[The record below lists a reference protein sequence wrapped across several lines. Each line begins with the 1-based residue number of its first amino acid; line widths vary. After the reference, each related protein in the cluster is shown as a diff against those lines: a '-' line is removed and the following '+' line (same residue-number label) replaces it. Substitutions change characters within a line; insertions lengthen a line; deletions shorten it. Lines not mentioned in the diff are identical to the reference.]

1 MSDFS
6 IIGNRTAM
14 IDAAAKTTGA
24 GKYTDDLSVP
34 GMLVGKILHSPYP
47 HARIRRIDTSRAEKC
62 EGVVA
67 VVVGQDAPNP
77 YGILPVGHDEY
88 ALALDKVRYVGDN
101 VACVVAVSESIAE
114 TALELI
120 DVEYEVLP
128 AYFDPEESMK
138 AVTDLIHD
146 SKPGNLEKDY
156 HHVFGDPDQGF
167 AGADQIAEAR
177 FIANEVT
184 HAAMEPHST
193 LASFE
198 IDPHTGKPGRL
209 TVWSSTQV
217 PYYLQHKLSL
227 VLEMPMAQIRV
238 IKPLVG
244 GGFGG
249 KSEVIPL
256 EIIAAIA
263 ARKAQAA
270 VKITYTREEV
280 FWAHRGRPRTIIDLK
295 TGVKK
300 DGRITAVKA
309 RVVQDGGAYCSYG
322 VVTILYSGA
331 LLGALYD
338 IPNIQYDGYR
348 VLTNKP
354 ACGAMRGHGTV
365 NVRFAFESQLDELAL
380 AIGMDPAEI
389 RQRNLLQPP
398 CITVN
403 GLRVQSYGLPEC
415 IEKTVDRSGWK
426 QRKGKL
432 PRGRGLG
439 IACSHYV
446 SGAANSIIR
455 SDMPHST
462 VNIKIDRDGGV
473 VVYTGA
479 SEIGQGSDTMTAQI
493 AAEVLGCSLPR
504 VRVIAADTDLTPIDI
519 GSYSSRVTFMA
530 GNATLRAASEVKR
543 LIAAAA
549 AKKMGCAAE
558 DLIFRNDQ
566 VLRKNAAA
574 SVGELADKSV
584 RTTQDEASVSGRV
597 EGQILR
603 GSLQQKRKE
612 EGPKEKMSFEEAVVA
627 AIDFHGGL
635 TGTGSYAP
643 PQEARGGKHKGA
655 GVGPSPAY
663 SYSAQVAE
671 VSVDEE
677 TGEVVV
683 HKVWAAH
690 DCGRALNPVSV
701 EGQIIG
707 SVWMGMGQALT
718 EEMVWKDGML
728 MNPGLLEYR
737 SPSSVESPEVEPI
750 IVESVDPEGP
760 FGAKEC
766 SEGSLAATIPAIA
779 NAIYD
784 AVGVRL
790 RESPFTPERVLSAL
804 RAKRNAR
811 ALNLTKVL
819 TRLLR
824 HASAN
829 TADRCA
835 SKVRARNATRSIHR
849 GEKCRPPRAVPI
861 EPYKVQTAPAQNCRR
876 RNRVSRGTF
885 DACRAWQLAR
895 AGSNSHPNHCRRH
908 RFNSIDAAE
917 TIRAGARSRSARNRS
932 AARHPAAA
940 RRRRRN
946 RGPHHAPRHRALRLS
961 APALCGPH
969 RSSGDRG
976 IARTAEHG
984 HHRR

>member
-1 MSDFS
+1 MDNGFS
-6 IIGNRTAM
+6 IIGKPTAM
-14 IDAAAKTTGA
+14 VDAAYKTTGS
-24 GKYTDDLSVP
+24 GKYTDDLSLP

-47 HARIRRIDTSRAEKC
+47 HAHIKSIDTTRAEKL
-62 EGVVA
+62 EGVVT
-67 VVVGQDAPNP
+67 VVVGKDAPNP
-77 YGILPVGHDEY
+77 YGILPVGHDEH

-101 VACVVAVSESIAE
+101 VACVAAIDEA
-114 TALELI
+114 TADQALELI

-138 AVTDLIHD
+138 AEADLIHD
-146 SKPGNLEKDY
+146 NKPHNLEKDY
-156 HHVFGDPDQGF
+156 HHVFGDPDKGF
-167 AGADQIAEAR
+167 ADADHVAEAP
-177 FIANEVT
+177 FIANEAT
-184 HAAMEPHST
+184 HAAVEPHST
-193 LASFE
+193 LAQFE
-198 IDPHTGKPGRL
+198 IDSQTGKRGRL

-263 ARKAQAA
+263 ARAA
-270 VKITYTREEV
+270 RAPVKITYTREEV

-295 TGVKK
+295 TGVKN

-309 RVVQDGGAYCSYG
+309 RVIQDGGAYCSYG

-365 NVRFAFESQLDELAL
+365 NVRFAFESQLDELAVK
-380 AIGMDPAEI
+380 IGMDPAEI

-415 IEKTVDRSGWK
+415 IEKTVERSGWK
-426 QRKGKL
+426 PRKGKL
-432 PRGRGLG
+432 PKGRGLG

-479 SEIGQGSDTMTAQI
+479 AEICQGSDTMTAQI
-493 AAEVLGCSLPR
+493 AAETLGCSLGR
-504 VRVIAADTDLTPIDI
+504 IRIVAADTDLTPIDI

-530 GNATLRAASEVKR
+530 GNATLRAAAEVKKQ
-543 LIAAAA
+543 IASAAAR
-549 AKKMGCAAE
+549 KMGCA
-558 DLIFRNDQ
+558 
-566 VLRKNAAA
+566 
-574 SVGELADKSV
+574 VGELVFRDDVVV
-584 RTTQDEASVSGRV
+584 RKKLAGESPATTNVTTAAAALQSEASVSGRV

-603 GSLQQKRKE
+603 GSLQQKRKD
-612 EGPKEKMSFEEAVVA
+612 EGPKDSMSFEEAVVA
-627 AIDFHGGL
+627 AIDFHGTL

-643 PQEARGGKHKGA
+643 PPEARGGKHKGG

-671 VSVDEE
+671 VSVDED
-677 TGEVVV
+677 TGEVTV

-718 EEMVWKDGML
+718 EEMIWKDGML
-728 MNPGLLEYR
+728 MKHGLLEYR

-766 SEGSLAATIPAIA
+766 SEGSLAATIPAIS

-784 AVGVRL
+784 AVGIRL
-790 RESPFTPERVLSAL
+790 HESPFTPERVLAAL
-804 RAKRNAR
+804 RAK
-811 ALNLTKVL
+811 K
-819 TRLLR
+819 
-824 HASAN
+824 
-829 TADRCA
+829 
-835 SKVRARNATRSIHR
+835 RARNLNMTQ
-849 GEKCRPPRAVPI
+849 GVDP
-861 EPYKVQTAPAQNCRR
+861 TAPMRFR
-876 RNRVSRGTF
+876 EHG
-885 DACRAWQLAR
+885 
-895 AGSNSHPNHCRRH
+895 GSLCYKGKGPERH
-908 RFNSIDAAE
+908 VLD
-917 TIRAGARSRSARNRS
+917 
-932 AARHPAAA
+932 PA
-940 RRRRRN
+940 RRD
-946 RGPHHAPRHRALRLS
+946 
-961 APALCGPH
+961 APASAGGAGC
-969 RSSGDRG
+969 
-976 IARTAEHG
+976 AF
-984 HHRR
+984 

>member
-1 MSDFS
+1 MTDFS
-6 IIGNRTAM
+6 IIGKPTAM
-14 IDAAAKTTGA
+14 VDAAEKTTGA
-24 GKYTDDLSVP
+24 GKYTDDLRVP

-47 HARIRRIDTSRAEKC
+47 HARIKSIDNKRAEVLD
-62 EGVVA
+62 GVVA
-67 VVVGQDAPNP
+67 VVVGEDAPNP
-77 YGILPVGHDEY
+77 YGILPVGHDEH

-101 VACVVAVSESIAE
+101 VACVVAISESIAE
-114 TALELI
+114 KALELI

-138 AVTDLIHD
+138 AKSHLIHD
-146 SKPGNLEKDY
+146 NKPGNLEKDY
-156 HHVFGDPDQGF
+156 HHAFGNPDKGF
-167 AGADQIAEAR
+167 AEADHVAEAR

-198 IDPHTGKPGRL
+198 LDPHTGKMGRL

-227 VLEMPMAQIRV
+227 VLEMPMSQIRV

-256 EIIAAIA
+256 EIIAAVA
-263 ARKAQAA
+263 ARKAQAP

-295 TGVKK
+295 TGIKN

-338 IPNIQYDGYR
+338 IPHIQYDGYR

-365 NVRFAFESQLDELAL
+365 NVRFAFESQLDELA
-380 AIGMDPAEI
+380 AKIGMDPAEI
-389 RQRNLLQPP
+389 RQRNLLKPP

-415 IEKTVDRSGWK
+415 IEKTVERSGWK

-479 SEIGQGSDTMTAQI
+479 SEIGQGSDTMTAQV
-493 AAEVLGCSLPR
+493 AAEVLGCSLAR

-530 GNATLRAASEVKR
+530 GNATLRAAEDVKKR
-543 LIAAAA
+543 IAAAA
-549 AKKMGCAAE
+549 AKKMNCATE
-558 DLIFRNDQ
+558 DIVFRDDLLLKKGSI
-566 VLRKNAAA
+566 VPPAKN
-574 SVGELADKSV
+574 DKSEEAEV
-584 RTTQDEASVSGRV
+584 AQGGASVSGRV

-612 EGPKEKMSFEEAVVA
+612 EGPKEWMTFEEAVVA
-627 AIDFHGGL
+627 AIDFHGAL

-643 PQEARGGKHKGA
+643 PQEARGGKHKGG

-671 VSVDEE
+671 ISVDEE
-677 TGEVVV
+677 TGEVTV

-690 DCGRALNPVSV
+690 DCGRALNPVAV

-718 EEMVWKDGML
+718 EEMTWKDGML
-728 MNPGLLEYR
+728 MNAGMLEYR

-750 IVESVDPEGP
+750 IVESIDPEGP

-790 RESPFTPERVLSAL
+790 HESPFTPERVLAAL
-804 RAKRNAR
+804 RAKRNAKS
-811 ALNLTKVL
+811 LNMTGGI
-819 TRLLR
+819 
-824 HASAN
+824 
-829 TADRCA
+829 D
-835 SKVRARNATRSIHR
+835 
-849 GEKCRPPRAVPI
+849 P
-861 EPYKVQTAPAQNCRR
+861 TAPARLREHGGSLCFQNKGPERHAL
-876 RNRVSRGTF
+876 
-885 DACRAWQLAR
+885 DPAR
-895 AGSNSHPNHCRRH
+895 SKNSL
-908 RFNSIDAAE
+908 SS
-917 TIRAGARSRSARNRS
+917 AGA
-932 AARHPAAA
+932 
-940 RRRRRN
+940 
-946 RGPHHAPRHRALRLS
+946 
-961 APALCGPH
+961 
-969 RSSGDRG
+969 D
-976 IARTAEHG
+976 
-984 HHRR
+984 

>member
-1 MSDFS
+1 MSSEFAV
-6 IIGNRTAM
+6 IGKPTAM
-14 IDAAAKTTGA
+14 VDAAEKTTGS

-47 HARIRRIDTSRAEKC
+47 HARIKAISTSRAENLN
-62 EGVVA
+62 GVVA
-67 VVVGQDAPNP
+67 VAVGQDAPKT

-88 ALALDKVRYVGDN
+88 PLALDKVRYVGDN
-101 VACVVAVSESIAE
+101 VACVVATSEAIAE
-114 TALELI
+114 RALELI
-120 DVEYEVLP
+120 DVDYEVLP
-128 AYFDPEESMK
+128 GYFDPEDSMK
-138 AVTDLIHD
+138 AQSDLIHD
-146 SKPGNLEKDY
+146 HKPNNIEKDY
-156 HHVFGDPDQGF
+156 HHVFGDPERGF
-167 AGADQIAEAR
+167 GEADQIAEAR
-177 FIANEVT
+177 FISNEVT

-263 ARKAQAA
+263 ARKAQAP

-338 IPNIQYDGYR
+338 IPNIQFDGYR

-365 NVRFAFESQLDELAL
+365 NVRFAFESQLDELAS

-389 RQRNLLQPP
+389 RRRNLLKPP

-415 IEKTVDRSGWK
+415 IEKTVERSEWK
-426 QRKGKL
+426 ERQGKL

-479 SEIGQGSDTMTAQI
+479 SEIGQGSDTMTAQV
-493 AAEVLGCSLPR
+493 AAEALGCSLSR
-504 VRVIAADTDLTPIDI
+504 VRVVAADTDLTPIDI

-530 GNATLRAASEVKR
+530 GNATLRAANEVKK

-549 AKKMGCAAE
+549 AKKMSCDPE
-558 DLIFRNDQ
+558 DVVFRQD
-566 VLRKNAAA
+566 VVSRKA
-574 SVGELADKSV
+574 GGADAVV
-584 RTTQDEASVSGRV
+584 RPVEQTSATSVSGRV

-612 EGPKEKMSFEEAVVA
+612 EGPKDSMTFEEAVVA
-627 AIDFHGGL
+627 AIDFHGAL

-643 PQEARGGKHKGA
+643 PAEARGGKHKGA

-671 VSVDEE
+671 VSVDED
-677 TGEVVV
+677 TGEVTV

-737 SPSSVESPEVEPI
+737 SPSSVESPDVEPI

-790 RESPFTPERVLSAL
+790 HESPFTPERVLAAL
-804 RAKRNAR
+804 RAKKQTRT
-811 ALNLTKVL
+811 LNLTEGI
-819 TRLLR
+819 
-824 HASAN
+824 
-829 TADRCA
+829 D
-835 SKVRARNATRSIHR
+835 
-849 GEKCRPPRAVPI
+849 P
-861 EPYKVQTAPAQNCRR
+861 TAP
-876 RNRVSRGTF
+876 SRFREHG
-885 DACRAWQLAR
+885 
-895 AGSNSHPNHCRRH
+895 GSLWFKGKGP
-908 RFNSIDAAE
+908 E
-917 TIRAGARSRSARNRS
+917 
-932 AARHPAAA
+932 RHPLDPSRQAE
-940 RRRRRN
+940 
-946 RGPHHAPRHRALRLS
+946 
-961 APALCGPH
+961 APAG
-969 RSSGDRG
+969 GVD
-976 IARTAEHG
+976 
-984 HHRR
+984 

>member
-1 MSDFS
+1 MTDFS
-6 IIGNRTAM
+6 IIGKPIAM
-14 IDAAAKTTGA
+14 VDAAGKTTGA
-24 GKYTDDLSVP
+24 GKYTDDLSIP

-47 HARIRRIDTSRAEKC
+47 HARIKRIDTSRAEEL
-62 EGVVA
+62 EGVVTVA
-67 VVVGQDAPNP
+67 SGKDAPNT
-77 YGILPVGHDEY
+77 YGILPVGHDEH
-88 ALALDKVRYVGDN
+88 ALAVDKVRYVGDN
-101 VACVVAVSESIAE
+101 VACVAAMDEATADI
-114 TALELI
+114 ALELI
-120 DVEYEVLP
+120 DVEYELLP
-128 AYFDPEESMK
+128 GYFDPEESIK
-138 AVTDLIHD
+138 AHADLIHEN
-146 SKPGNLEKDY
+146 KPHNLEKDY
-156 HHVFGDPDQGF
+156 HHVFGDPEKGF
-167 AGADQIAEAR
+167 AEADQIAEAR

-198 IDPHTGKPGRL
+198 TDSQTGKPGRL

-227 VLEMPMAQIRV
+227 VLELPMAQIRV

-256 EIIAAIA
+256 EIIAAVA
-263 ARKAQAA
+263 ARKARAP

-300 DGRITAVKA
+300 DGRITAAKA
-309 RVVQDGGAYCSYG
+309 RVIQDGGAYCSYG

-365 NVRFAFESQLDELAL
+365 NVRFAFESQLDELAAKINL
-380 AIGMDPAEI
+380 DPAEI
-389 RQRNLLQPP
+389 RRRNLLKPP
-398 CITVN
+398 CVTVN

-415 IEKTVDRSGWK
+415 IEKTVERSGWK
-426 QRKGKL
+426 RRKGKL
-432 PRGRGLG
+432 PKGRGLG

-493 AAEVLGCSLPR
+493 AAETLGCSLGR
-504 VRVIAADTDLTPIDI
+504 VRVVAADTDLTPIDI

-530 GNATLRAASEVKR
+530 GNATLRAAEEVKKQ
-543 LIAAAA
+543 IASAAAR
-549 AKKMGCAAE
+549 KMDCTVEELA
-558 DLIFRNDQ
+558 FRNDL
-566 VLRKNAAA
+566 VF
-574 SVGELADKSV
+574 
-584 RTTQDEASVSGRV
+584 RTNHAGAGARATPSEASVSGRV

-603 GSLQQKRKE
+603 GSLQQKRRDD
-612 EGPKEKMSFEEAVVA
+612 GPKDFMTFEEAVVA
-627 AIDFHGGL
+627 AIDFHGAL

-643 PQEARGGKHKGA
+643 PPEARGGTHKGA

-677 TGEVVV
+677 TGEVTV

-750 IVESVDPEGP
+750 IVESIDPEGP

-779 NAIYD
+779 NAICD

-790 RESPFTPERVLSAL
+790 HEAPFTPERVLAAL
-804 RAKRNAR
+804 RAKKKAKPV
-811 ALNLTKVL
+811 NLTEGVDPTSPEKFREHGGSL
-819 TRLLR
+819 WFKGKGPER
-824 HASAN
+824 HAL
-829 TADRCA
+829 D
-835 SKVRARNATRSIHR
+835 
-849 GEKCRPPRAVPI
+849 P
-861 EPYKVQTAPAQNCRR
+861 
-876 RNRVSRGTF
+876 
-885 DACRAWQLAR
+885 
-895 AGSNSHPNHCRRH
+895 
-908 RFNSIDAAE
+908 
-917 TIRAGARSRSARNRS
+917 
-932 AARHPAAA
+932 A
-940 RRRRRN
+940 RRPEE
-946 RGPHHAPRHRALRLS
+946 G
-961 APALCGPH
+961 
-969 RSSGDRG
+969 
-976 IARTAEHG
+976 
-984 HHRR
+984 

>member
-1 MSDFS
+1 MSPEFAV
-6 IIGNRTAM
+6 IGKPTAM
-14 IDAAAKTTGA
+14 VDAAEKTTGS

-47 HARIRRIDTSRAEKC
+47 HARIKAINTSKAENLN
-62 EGVVA
+62 GVVA
-67 VVVGQDAPNP
+67 VAVGQDAPKT

-88 ALALDKVRYVGDN
+88 PLALDKVRYVGDN
-101 VACVVAVSESIAE
+101 VACVVATSEAIAE
-114 TALELI
+114 RALELI
-120 DVEYEVLP
+120 DVDYEVLP
-128 AYFDPEESMK
+128 GYFDPEDSMK
-138 AVTDLIHD
+138 AQSDLIHD
-146 SKPGNLEKDY
+146 HKPNNIEKDY
-156 HHVFGDPDQGF
+156 HHVFGDPERGF
-167 AGADQIAEAR
+167 GEADQIAEAR
-177 FIANEVT
+177 FISNEVT

-263 ARKAQAA
+263 ARKAQAP

-338 IPNIQYDGYR
+338 IPNIQFDGYR

-365 NVRFAFESQLDELAL
+365 NVRFAFETQLDELAS

-389 RQRNLLQPP
+389 RRRNLLKPP

-415 IEKTVDRSGWK
+415 IEKTVERSEWK
-426 QRKGKL
+426 ERQGKL

-479 SEIGQGSDTMTAQI
+479 SEIGQGSDTMTAQV
-493 AAEVLGCSLPR
+493 AAETLGCSLSR
-504 VRVIAADTDLTPIDI
+504 VRVVAADTDLTPIDI

-530 GNATLRAASEVKR
+530 GNATLRAANEVKK

-549 AKKMGCAAE
+549 AKKMSCDPE
-558 DLIFRNDQ
+558 DVVFRED
-566 VLRKNAAA
+566 VVSRKAGGADA
-574 SVGELADKSV
+574 VVRSVEQSSAP
-584 RTTQDEASVSGRV
+584 SVSGRV

-612 EGPKEKMSFEEAVVA
+612 EGPKDSMTFEEAVVA
-627 AIDFHGGL
+627 AIDFHGAL

-643 PQEARGGKHKGA
+643 PAEARGGKHKGA

-671 VSVDEE
+671 VSVDED
-677 TGEVVV
+677 TGEVTV

-737 SPSSVESPEVEPI
+737 SPSSVESPDVEPI

-790 RESPFTPERVLSAL
+790 HESPFTPERVLAAL
-804 RAKRNAR
+804 RAKKQTRT
-811 ALNLTKVL
+811 LNLTEGI
-819 TRLLR
+819 
-824 HASAN
+824 
-829 TADRCA
+829 D
-835 SKVRARNATRSIHR
+835 
-849 GEKCRPPRAVPI
+849 P
-861 EPYKVQTAPAQNCRR
+861 TAP
-876 RNRVSRGTF
+876 NRFREHG
-885 DACRAWQLAR
+885 
-895 AGSNSHPNHCRRH
+895 GSLWFKGKGP
-908 RFNSIDAAE
+908 E
-917 TIRAGARSRSARNRS
+917 
-932 AARHPAAA
+932 RHPLDPSRQAE
-940 RRRRRN
+940 
-946 RGPHHAPRHRALRLS
+946 
-961 APALCGPH
+961 APAG
-969 RSSGDRG
+969 GMD
-976 IARTAEHG
+976 
-984 HHRR
+984 

>member
-1 MSDFS
+1 MSGDFS
-6 IIGNRTAM
+6 IIGRPTAM
-14 IDAAAKTTGA
+14 IDAAEKTTGV
-24 GKYTDDLSVP
+24 GTYTDDLSVP
-34 GMLVGKILHSPYP
+34 GMLSGKILHSPYP
-47 HARIRRIDTSRAEKC
+47 HALIKSIDTSRAEKC
-62 EGVVA
+62 DGVVA
-67 VVVGQDAPNP
+67 VVAGKDAPNP

-114 TALELI
+114 NALESI
-120 DVEYEVLP
+120 AVEYEVLP
-128 AYFDPEESMK
+128 AYFDPEESMR
-138 AVTDLIHD
+138 AHTNLIHG

-156 HHVFGDPDQGF
+156 HLVFGDPDQGF
-167 AGADQIAEAR
+167 AQADQIAEAR

-198 IDPHTGKPGRL
+198 VDPHTGKPGRL

-227 VLEMPMAQIRV
+227 VLEMPMSQIRV

-249 KSEVIPL
+249 KSEVIPI

-263 ARKAQAA
+263 ARKAQAP

-295 TGVKK
+295 TGVKT

-365 NVRFAFESQLDELAL
+365 NVRFAFESQLDELATK
-380 AIGMDPAEI
+380 IGMDPAEI

-415 IEKTVDRSGWK
+415 IEKTVERSGWK
-426 QRKGKL
+426 QRKGKM
-432 PRGRGLG
+432 PKGRGLG

-479 SEIGQGSDTMTAQI
+479 SEIGQGSDTMTAQV

-530 GNATLRAASEVKR
+530 GNATLRAAAEVKK

-549 AKKMGCAAE
+549 AQKMICGAD
-558 DLIFRNDQ
+558 DLIFRDDL
-566 VLRKNAAA
+566 VFKKGSRDTTVKKD
-574 SVGELADKSV
+574 LADEV
-584 RTTQDEASVSGRV
+584 DVTQAGASVSGRV

-603 GSLQQKRKE
+603 RSLQQKRNE
-612 EGPKEKMSFEEAVVA
+612 EGPKDWMTFEEAVVA
-627 AIDFHGGL
+627 AIDFHGAL

-677 TGEVVV
+677 TGEVTV

-750 IVESVDPEGP
+750 IVESIDPEGP

-790 RESPFTPERVLSAL
+790 HESPFTPERVLAAL
-804 RAKRNAR
+804 RAKNQAK
-811 ALNLTKVL
+811 ALNLTQGVDPTSPQRFREHGGSLCFKGKGPQ
-819 TRLLR
+819 R
-824 HASAN
+824 HALDPARQEAPSVAGGAN
-829 TADRCA
+829 
-835 SKVRARNATRSIHR
+835 
-849 GEKCRPPRAVPI
+849 
-861 EPYKVQTAPAQNCRR
+861 
-876 RNRVSRGTF
+876 
-885 DACRAWQLAR
+885 
-895 AGSNSHPNHCRRH
+895 
-908 RFNSIDAAE
+908 
-917 TIRAGARSRSARNRS
+917 
-932 AARHPAAA
+932 
-940 RRRRRN
+940 
-946 RGPHHAPRHRALRLS
+946 
-961 APALCGPH
+961 
-969 RSSGDRG
+969 
-976 IARTAEHG
+976 
-984 HHRR
+984 

>member
-1 MSDFS
+1 MTHDFS
-6 IIGNRTAM
+6 IIGKPIAM
-14 IDAAAKTTGA
+14 VDAAGKTTGA

-34 GMLVGKILHSPYP
+34 GMLVGKILHSPHP
-47 HARIRRIDTSRAEKC
+47 HARIKRINTSRAEKLD
-62 EGVVA
+62 GVVA
-67 VVVGQDAPNP
+67 VVVGSDAPNP
-77 YGILPVGHDEY
+77 YGILPVGHDEH
-88 ALALDKVRYVGDN
+88 ALATDKVRYVGDN
-101 VACVVAVSESIAE
+101 VACVAAEDEAIAE
-114 TALELI
+114 KALELI
-120 DVEYEVLP
+120 DVEYELLP
-128 AYFDPEESMK
+128 GYFDPEESMK
-138 AVTDLIHD
+138 AERDLIHD
-146 SKPGNLEKDY
+146 NKPHNLEKDY
-156 HHVFGDPDQGF
+156 HHVFGDPDKGF
-167 AGADQIAEAR
+167 AEADHVAEAR

-198 IDPHTGKPGRL
+198 LDSYTGKLGRL

-227 VLEMPMAQIRV
+227 VLEMPMSQIRV

-256 EIIAAIA
+256 EIIAAVA
-263 ARKAQAA
+263 ARKAQRP

-295 TGVKK
+295 TGVKN

-338 IPNIQYDGYR
+338 IPNIQYDGFR

-365 NVRFAFESQLDELAL
+365 NVRFAFESQLDELATKINL
-380 AIGMDPAEI
+380 DPAEI
-389 RQRNLLQPP
+389 RRRNLLQPP
-398 CITVN
+398 CVTVN

-415 IEKTVDRSGWK
+415 IDKVVNRSGWK
-426 QRKGKL
+426 ERKGKL
-432 PRGRGLG
+432 PKSRGLG

-493 AAEVLGCSLPR
+493 AAEVLGCSLSR
-504 VRVIAADTDLTPIDI
+504 VKIIAADTDLTPIDI

-530 GNATLRAASEVKR
+530 GNATLRAAQEVKKQ
-543 LIAAAA
+543 IASAA
-549 AKKMGCAAE
+549 AKKMQCEAD
-558 DLIFRNDQ
+558 DLVFTNDKVFRSNGH
-566 VLRKNAAA
+566 
-574 SVGELADKSV
+574 VGTQEIHVGTQEIHVGTQEIHVGTKEGHVGTGALARPAPAVFAGAPSSSQ
-584 RTTQDEASVSGRV
+584 TSVSGRV

-603 GSLQQKRKE
+603 GSLQQKRKD
-612 EGPKEKMSFEEAVVA
+612 EGPKDSMTFEEAVIT
-627 AIDFHGGL
+627 AIDFKGTL

-643 PQEARGGKHKGA
+643 PPEARGGKHKGG

-671 VSVDEE
+671 VSVDEQ
-677 TGEVVV
+677 TGEVTV

-718 EEMVWKDGML
+718 EEMIWKDGLL

-750 IVESVDPEGP
+750 IVESIDPEGP

-779 NAIYD
+779 NAIYN
-784 AVGVRL
+784 AVGIRL
-790 RESPFTPERVLSAL
+790 HEVPFTPERVLAAL
-804 RAKRNAR
+804 RVKKNAKH
-811 ALNLTKVL
+811 LNLTEGV
-819 TRLLR
+819 
-824 HASAN
+824 
-829 TADRCA
+829 D
-835 SKVRARNATRSIHR
+835 
-849 GEKCRPPRAVPI
+849 P
-861 EPYKVQTAPAQNCRR
+861 TAPA
-876 RNRVSRGTF
+876 
-885 DACRAWQLAR
+885 
-895 AGSNSHPNHCRRH
+895 
-908 RFNSIDAAE
+908 RFRE
-917 TIRAGARSRSARNRS
+917 HGGALWFKGKGPE
-932 AARHPAAA
+932 RHPSD
-940 RRRRRN
+940 
-946 RGPHHAPRHRALRLS
+946 PTRA
-961 APALCGPH
+961 
-969 RSSGDRG
+969 
-976 IARTAEHG
+976 E
-984 HHRR
+984 

>member
-1 MSDFS
+1 MSNDFS
-6 IIGNRTAM
+6 IIGKPTAM
-14 IDAAAKTTGA
+14 VDAAGKTTGA
-24 GKYTDDLSVP
+24 GRYTDDLSLP
-34 GMLVGKILHSPYP
+34 GMLIGKILHSPYP
-47 HARIRRIDTSRAEKC
+47 HARIKDIDTSRAEKID
-62 EGVVA
+62 GVVA
-67 VVVGQDAPNP
+67 VVIGKDAPKT

-88 ALALDKVRYVGDN
+88 PLALDKVRYVGDN
-101 VACVVAVSESIAE
+101 VACVVATNEAIAE
-114 TALELI
+114 KALEFI
-120 DVEYEVLP
+120 VVNYEVLP

-138 AVTDLIHD
+138 AETDLIHD
-146 SKPGNLEKDY
+146 HKPQNLEKDY
-156 HHVFGDPDQGF
+156 HHAFGDPDKGF
-167 AGADQIAEAR
+167 AEADEIAEAR

-193 LASFE
+193 LAAFE
-198 IDPHTGKPGRL
+198 VDPHTGKPGRL

-227 VLEMPMAQIRV
+227 VLDMPMAQIRV

-256 EIIAAIA
+256 EIIAAVA
-263 ARKAQAA
+263 ARKAQAP

-280 FWAHRGRPRTIIDLK
+280 FWAHRGRPRTIVDLK

-300 DGRITAVKA
+300 DGHITAVKA

-365 NVRFAFESQLDELAL
+365 NVRFAFESQLDELA
-380 AIGMDPAEI
+380 AKIGMDPAEI

-415 IEKTVDRSGWK
+415 IEKTVERSGWK
-426 QRKGKL
+426 ERKGKL
-432 PRGRGLG
+432 PKGRGLG

-493 AAEVLGCSLPR
+493 AAEALGCSLSR

-530 GNATLRAASEVKR
+530 GNATLRAAQEVKK

-549 AKKMGCAAE
+549 AKKMACVSE
-558 DLIFRNDQ
+558 DLVFR
-566 VLRKNAAA
+566 
-574 SVGELADKSV
+574 EDKVSRRNGYV
-584 RTTQDEASVSGRV
+584 PTAPSRQAEQSSASVSGRV

-603 GSLQQKRKE
+603 GSLQQKRKD
-612 EGPKEKMSFEEAVVA
+612 EGPKDQMTFEEAVVA
-627 AIDFHGGL
+627 AIDFHGAL

-643 PQEARGGKHKGA
+643 PLAARGGKHKGA

-677 TGEVVV
+677 TGEVTV

-737 SPSSVESPEVEPI
+737 SPSSIESPSVDPI
-750 IVESVDPEGP
+750 IVESIDPEGP

-784 AVGVRL
+784 AVGIRL
-790 RESPFTPERVLSAL
+790 HESPFTPERVLAAL
-804 RAKRNAR
+804 RAKKNAK
-811 ALNLTKVL
+811 ALSLTEGVDP
-819 TRLLR
+819 TSPERFR
-824 HASAN
+824 EH
-829 TADRCA
+829 
-835 SKVRARNATRSIHR
+835 
-849 GEKCRPPRAVPI
+849 G
-861 EPYKVQTAPAQNCRR
+861 
-876 RNRVSRGTF
+876 
-885 DACRAWQLAR
+885 
-895 AGSNSHPNHCRRH
+895 GSLWFKGKGP
-908 RFNSIDAAE
+908 E
-917 TIRAGARSRSARNRS
+917 
-932 AARHPAAA
+932 RHPLDPS
-940 RRRRRN
+940 RQE
-946 RGPHHAPRHRALRLS
+946 LS
-961 APALCGPH
+961 TG
-969 RSSGDRG
+969 GVD
-976 IARTAEHG
+976 
-984 HHRR
+984 

>member
-1 MSDFS
+1 MPNDFS
-6 IIGNRTAM
+6 IIGTPIAM
-14 IDAAAKTTGA
+14 VDAAGKTTGA
-24 GKYTDDLSVP
+24 GKYTDDLCLP

-47 HARIRRIDTSRAEKC
+47 HARVKGIDTARAEKLD
-62 EGVVA
+62 GVIAVA
-67 VVVGQDAPNP
+67 TGKDAPNT
-77 YGILPVGHDEY
+77 YGILPVGHDEH
-88 ALALDKVRYVGDN
+88 ALAVDKVRYAGDN
-101 VACVVAVSESIAE
+101 VACVAAIDEA
-114 TALELI
+114 TADQALELI

-128 AYFDPEESMK
+128 AYFDPEEAMK
-138 AVTDLIHD
+138 AETNLIHEN
-146 SKPGNLEKDY
+146 KLNNIEKDY
-156 HHVFGDPDQGF
+156 HHVFGDPEKGF
-167 AGADQIAEAR
+167 AEADCVAEAR
-177 FIANEVT
+177 YIANEVT

-193 LASFE
+193 LAAFE
-198 IDPHTGKPGRL
+198 IDSQTGKPGRL

-217 PYYLQHKLSL
+217 PYYLQHKLAL

-256 EIIAAIA
+256 EIISAIA
-263 ARKAQAA
+263 ARKAKAP

-295 TGVKK
+295 TAVKT

-365 NVRFAFESQLDELAL
+365 NVRIAFESQLDELAATL
-380 AIGMDPAEI
+380 KIDPAEI
-389 RQRNLLQPP
+389 RRRNLLQPP
-398 CITVN
+398 CVTIN

-415 IEKTVDRSGWK
+415 IEKVVARSGWNV
-426 QRKGKL
+426 RMGKL

-479 SEIGQGSDTMTAQI
+479 AEIGQGSDTMTAQI
-493 AAEVLGCSLPR
+493 AAEALGCSLSR
-504 VRVIAADTDLTPIDI
+504 VKVVAADTDLTPIDI

-530 GNATLRAASEVKR
+530 GNATLRAAEEVKKQ
-543 LIAAAA
+543 IASAAAR
-549 AKKMGCAAE
+549 KMKGPPDE
-558 DLIFRNDQ
+558 LVFRDDEVYRRDLG
-566 VLRKNAAA
+566 
-574 SVGELADKSV
+574 GEGARATHS
-584 RTTQDEASVSGRV
+584 EASASGRV

-603 GSLQQKRKE
+603 GSLQQKRKD
-612 EGPKEKMSFEEAVVA
+612 EGPKDWMTFEEAVVA
-627 AIDFHGGL
+627 AIDFHGAL

-643 PQEARGGKHKGA
+643 PPEARGGKHKGA

-663 SYSAQVAE
+663 SYAAQVAE

-677 TGEVVV
+677 TGEVTV

-701 EGQIIG
+701 DGQIIG
-707 SVWMGMGQALT
+707 SVWMGLGQALE

-737 SPSSVESPEVEPI
+737 SPSAVESPEVEPI
-750 IVESVDPEGP
+750 IVESIDPEGP

-779 NAIYD
+779 TAIYD
-784 AVGVRL
+784 AVGIRL
-790 RESPFTPERVLSAL
+790 HEAPFT
-804 RAKRNAR
+804 
-811 ALNLTKVL
+811 
-819 TRLLR
+819 
-824 HASAN
+824 
-829 TADRCA
+829 
-835 SKVRARNATRSIHR
+835 
-849 GEKCRPPRAVPI
+849 
-861 EPYKVQTAPAQNCRR
+861 
-876 RNRVSRGTF
+876 
-885 DACRAWQLAR
+885 
-895 AGSNSHPNHCRRH
+895 
-908 RFNSIDAAE
+908 
-917 TIRAGARSRSARNRS
+917 
-932 AARHPAAA
+932 
-940 RRRRRN
+940 
-946 RGPHHAPRHRALRLS
+946 
-961 APALCGPH
+961 
-969 RSSGDRG
+969 
-976 IARTAEHG
+976 
-984 HHRR
+984 

>member
-1 MSDFS
+1 MTNFS
-6 IIGNRTAM
+6 IIGKPIAM
-14 IDAAAKTTGA
+14 VDAAGKTTGA

-47 HARIRRIDTSRAEKC
+47 HARIKRIDTSRAEKLD
-62 EGVVA
+62 GVIA
-67 VVVGQDAPNP
+67 VVIGSDAPNP
-77 YGILPVGHDEY
+77 YGILPVGHDEH
-88 ALALDKVRYVGDN
+88 ALATDKVRYVGDN
-101 VACVVAVSESIAE
+101 VACVAAE
-114 TALELI
+114 DETTADKALELI
-120 DVEYEVLP
+120 DVEYEILP
-128 AYFDPEESMK
+128 GYFDPEKSMK
-138 AVTDLIHD
+138 AERDLIHD
-146 SKPGNLEKDY
+146 NKPHNLEKDY
-156 HHVFGDPDQGF
+156 HHVFGDPDRGF
-167 AGADQIAEAR
+167 AEAGHIAEAR

-198 IDPHTGKPGRL
+198 LDPHTGKLGRL

-227 VLEMPMAQIRV
+227 VLEMPMSQIRV

-256 EIIAAIA
+256 EIIAAVA
-263 ARKAQAA
+263 ARKAQRP

-280 FWAHRGRPRTIIDLK
+280 FWAHRGRPRTIIDLE
-295 TGVKK
+295 TGVKN

-338 IPNIQYDGYR
+338 IPNIQYDGFR

-365 NVRFAFESQLDELAL
+365 NVRFAFESQLDELAAKINL
-380 AIGMDPAEI
+380 DPAEI
-389 RQRNLLQPP
+389 RRRNLLQPP
-398 CITVN
+398 CVTVN

-415 IEKTVDRSGWK
+415 IEKVVERSGWN

-432 PRGRGLG
+432 LKARGLG

-493 AAEVLGCSLPR
+493 AAEVLGCSLSR
-504 VRVIAADTDLTPIDI
+504 LKIIAADTDLTPIDI

-530 GNATLRAASEVKR
+530 GNATLRAAQEVKKQ
-543 LIAAAA
+543 IASAA
-549 AKKMGCAAE
+549 AKKMNCAAE
-558 DLIFRNDQ
+558 ELVFTNDKVFRSNGHGGTHEAHVGTKEVGVGAQ
-566 VLRKNAAA
+566 EGY
-574 SVGELADKSV
+574 VGEEGHVGTGALARPAPAVFAGAPSSPQ
-584 RTTQDEASVSGRV
+584 TSVSGRV

-603 GSLQQKRKE
+603 GSLQQKRKD
-612 EGPKEKMSFEEAVVA
+612 EGPKDSMTFEEAVIT
-627 AIDFHGGL
+627 AIDFKGTL

-643 PQEARGGKHKGA
+643 PPEARGGKHKGG

-677 TGEVVV
+677 TGEVTV

-718 EEMVWKDGML
+718 EEMVWKDGLL

-750 IVESVDPEGP
+750 IVESIDPEGP

-784 AVGVRL
+784 AVGIRL
-790 RESPFTPERVLSAL
+790 HEVPFTPERVLAAL
-804 RAKRNAR
+804 RVKKNAKH
-811 ALNLTKVL
+811 LNLTEGV
-819 TRLLR
+819 
-824 HASAN
+824 
-829 TADRCA
+829 D
-835 SKVRARNATRSIHR
+835 
-849 GEKCRPPRAVPI
+849 P
-861 EPYKVQTAPAQNCRR
+861 TAPA
-876 RNRVSRGTF
+876 
-885 DACRAWQLAR
+885 
-895 AGSNSHPNHCRRH
+895 
-908 RFNSIDAAE
+908 RFRE
-917 TIRAGARSRSARNRS
+917 HGGALWFKGKGPE
-932 AARHPAAA
+932 RHPSD
-940 RRRRRN
+940 
-946 RGPHHAPRHRALRLS
+946 PTRA
-961 APALCGPH
+961 
-969 RSSGDRG
+969 
-976 IARTAEHG
+976 E
-984 HHRR
+984 

>member
-1 MSDFS
+1 MTNEFS
-6 IIGNRTAM
+6 IIGKRIAM
-14 IDAAAKTTGA
+14 VDAAGKTTGA
-24 GKYTDDLSVP
+24 GKYTDDLSLP

-47 HARIRRIDTSRAEKC
+47 HARIKHIDTSRAEKLDD
-62 EGVVA
+62 VVA
-67 VVVGQDAPNP
+67 IATGKDAPNT

-88 ALALDKVRYVGDN
+88 ALAVDKVRYVGDN
-101 VACVVAVSESIAE
+101 VACVAAIDEPTAE
-114 TALELI
+114 KALELI

-128 AYFDPEESMK
+128 AYFDPEKSMK
-138 AVTDLIHD
+138 ADSDLIHD
-146 SKPGNLEKDY
+146 NKPHNIEKDY
-156 HHVFGDPDQGF
+156 HHVFGDPEKGF
-167 AGADQIAEAR
+167 AEADQIAEAR

-193 LASFE
+193 LAAFE
-198 IDPHTGKPGRL
+198 IDPQSGQPGRL

-227 VLEMPMAQIRV
+227 VLEIPMSQIRV

-263 ARKAQAA
+263 ARKAKAA

-295 TGVKK
+295 TGVRN
-300 DGRITAVKA
+300 DGRITAVRA
-309 RVVQDGGAYCSYG
+309 GVVQDGGAYCSYG

-365 NVRFAFESQLDELAL
+365 NVRFAFESQLDELAAKL
-380 AIGMDPAEI
+380 ALDPAEI
-389 RQRNLLQPP
+389 RRRNLLKPP

-403 GLRVQSYGLPEC
+403 SLRVQSYGLPEC
-415 IEKTVDRSGWK
+415 IERVVEGSRWK
-426 QRKGKL
+426 QRQGKL

-493 AAEVLGCSLPR
+493 AAETLGCSLSR
-504 VRVIAADTDLTPIDI
+504 VKVIAADTDLTPIDI

-530 GNATLRAASEVKR
+530 GNATLRAAQEVKKQ
-543 LIAAAA
+543 IASAAARRM
-549 AKKMGCAAE
+549 KCAPE
-558 DLIFRNDQ
+558 DLVFRDDYVRRKDVAGQGPFDFRSGQ
-566 VLRKNAAA
+566 VRA
-574 SVGELADKSV
+574 
-584 RTTQDEASVSGRV
+584 TQAEASVSGRV

-603 GSLQQKRKE
+603 GSLQQKRKDQ
-612 EGPKEKMSFEEAVVA
+612 GPKDSITFEEAVVA
-627 AIDFHGGL
+627 AIDFHGAL

-643 PQEARGGKHKGA
+643 PPEARGGKYKGG

-671 VSVDEE
+671 VSVDED
-677 TGEVVV
+677 TGEVTI

-737 SPSSVESPEVEPI
+737 SPSAVESPQVEPI
-750 IVESVDPEGP
+750 LVESIDPEGP

-790 RESPFTPERVLSAL
+790 HECPFTPERVLAAV
-804 RAKRNAR
+804 RAQKNQKK
-811 ALNLTKVL
+811 LNLTEEVDP
-819 TRLLR
+819 TRPDRFREHGGSLWFKGKGPER
-824 HASAN
+824 HPL
-829 TADRCA
+829 DP
-835 SKVRARNATRSIHR
+835 AR
-849 GEKCRPPRAVPI
+849 RAVS
-861 EPYKVQTAPAQNCRR
+861 TAL
-876 RNRVSRGTF
+876 GGE
-885 DACRAWQLAR
+885 D
-895 AGSNSHPNHCRRH
+895 
-908 RFNSIDAAE
+908 
-917 TIRAGARSRSARNRS
+917 
-932 AARHPAAA
+932 
-940 RRRRRN
+940 
-946 RGPHHAPRHRALRLS
+946 
-961 APALCGPH
+961 
-969 RSSGDRG
+969 
-976 IARTAEHG
+976 
-984 HHRR
+984 

>member
-1 MSDFS
+1 MSSEFAV
-6 IIGNRTAM
+6 IGKPTAM
-14 IDAAAKTTGA
+14 VDAAEKTTGS
-24 GKYTDDLSVP
+24 GKYTDDLSLP

-47 HARIRRIDTSRAEKC
+47 HARIKAIDKSKAEKL

-67 VVVGQDAPNP
+67 VAVGKDAPKT

-88 ALALDKVRYVGDN
+88 PLALDKVRYVGDN
-101 VACVVAVSESIAE
+101 VACVVATSEAIAE
-114 TALELI
+114 RALELI
-120 DVEYEVLP
+120 DVDYEVLP
-128 AYFDPEESMK
+128 GYFDPEESMK
-138 AVTDLIHD
+138 AESDLIHD
-146 SKPGNLEKDY
+146 HKPNNIEKDY
-156 HHVFGDPDQGF
+156 HHVFGDPEKGF
-167 AGADQIAEAR
+167 TEADQIAEAR
-177 FIANEVT
+177 FISNEVT

-263 ARKAQAA
+263 ARKAQAP

-338 IPNIQYDGYR
+338 IPNIQFDGYR

-365 NVRFAFESQLDELAL
+365 NVRFAFESQLDELAS
-380 AIGMDPAEI
+380 AIGMDAAEI
-389 RQRNLLQPP
+389 RRRNLLKPP

-415 IEKTVDRSGWK
+415 IEKTVERSGWK
-426 QRKGKL
+426 ERKGKL
-432 PRGRGLG
+432 AKGRGLG

-473 VVYTGA
+473 IVYTGA
-479 SEIGQGSDTMTAQI
+479 SEIGQGSDTMTAQV
-493 AAEVLGCSLPR
+493 AAETLGCSLSR
-504 VRVIAADTDLTPIDI
+504 VRVVAADTDLTPIDI

-530 GNATLRAASEVKR
+530 GNATLRAAAEVKK

-549 AKKMGCAAE
+549 AKKMSCDPGDVVIRDDRVSREARV
-558 DLIFRNDQ
+558 DTDT
-566 VLRKNAAA
+566 V
-574 SVGELADKSV
+574 V
-584 RTTQDEASVSGRV
+584 RPAQEGSATSVSGRV

-612 EGPKEKMSFEEAVVA
+612 EGPKDSMTFEEAVVA
-627 AIDFHGGL
+627 AIDFHGAL

-643 PQEARGGKHKGA
+643 PAEARGGKHKGA

-677 TGEVVV
+677 TGEVTV

-790 RESPFTPERVLSAL
+790 HESPFTPERVLAAL
-804 RAKRNAR
+804 RAKEQAKT
-811 ALNLTKVL
+811 LNLTEGI
-819 TRLLR
+819 
-824 HASAN
+824 
-829 TADRCA
+829 D
-835 SKVRARNATRSIHR
+835 
-849 GEKCRPPRAVPI
+849 P
-861 EPYKVQTAPAQNCRR
+861 TAPTRFR
-876 RNRVSRGTF
+876 EHG
-885 DACRAWQLAR
+885 
-895 AGSNSHPNHCRRH
+895 GSLWFKGKGP
-908 RFNSIDAAE
+908 E
-917 TIRAGARSRSARNRS
+917 
-932 AARHPAAA
+932 RHPLDPSRQAE
-940 RRRRRN
+940 
-946 RGPHHAPRHRALRLS
+946 APVGGA
-961 APALCGPH
+961 
-969 RSSGDRG
+969 D
-976 IARTAEHG
+976 
-984 HHRR
+984 